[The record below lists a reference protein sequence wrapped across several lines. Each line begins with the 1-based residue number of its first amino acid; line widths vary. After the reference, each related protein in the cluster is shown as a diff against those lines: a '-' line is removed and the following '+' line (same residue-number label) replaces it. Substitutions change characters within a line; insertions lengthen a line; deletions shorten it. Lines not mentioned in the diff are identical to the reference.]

1 MRRRKVINKRFA
13 ISIFA
18 GISFSF
24 LVIYWLFLRA
34 SFLPISDS
42 SVLTF
47 ARDQTRSNVYD
58 TKHEVDWGKLKVKEL
73 AWGKEAVESM
83 PLYLSYKES
92 LFARQKHQI
101 VFGNRRGKLQS
112 FNLNTRSVS
121 WEASFPEGFQLF
133 STPVVSKNTGIIYAL
148 GRSED
153 FYSAEKGS
161 PPKSGIIVIAV
172 EAFTGRIVSQR
183 QVNLAEIF
191 SHYTPNV
198 KWDLDPRFGLACK
211 TALGLR
217 EQKESSVVYFGCSMT
232 KNNSSLTPS
241 DRRPYRQ
248 YRGIRGVL
256 LGLEIAKNGELADKM
271 PRAFFPSEY
280 HQDDAL
286 TGFDSG
292 IYCAGGVPPV
302 LPDGRILVTT
312 GNGPLLPKMNNFGCS
327 IVKINSETFQPVI
340 NKPGEVPF
348 ISLDVNDFEECYTS
362 NADYSSGTVAAL
374 EVGPNKFVGFLRDKV
389 GNVVAFDPDKM
400 SGNHL
405 SGREE
410 LDVRRDLDIEGLHY
424 GQGSVFLDKDS
435 KSNLVI
441 HHHRIWQVR
450 RRLLATNAAEDT
462 LSRLGYA
469 RGRCVGYV
477 REKPDGHAFS
487 LYESGPTNAA
497 IVLVNES
504 LENKERMTASD
515 VSVVGSTKEE
525 FYWGVGG
532 LKLPYRKM
540 LELGFSPTRAS
551 SYSKSRFDLVPL
563 RLMANVDLRTSIVSM
578 IESHYQKEPDYNGTW
593 KVFSDDNGFILRPKK
608 PEELNSCLEHD
619 GLLPFYE
626 YERPESKF
634 LGFKVSRLVY
644 DEGLG
649 QPRYQWVYSDDKQRF
664 LHSSSLNTIRIVGSQ
679 DGYVLI
685 AAHEPYKEQESWLI
699 VLSLKDGHRIL
710 EFRFSGSHHFS
721 QPLFTDHGIFLSTRD
736 RGLVAVTQEG
746 LEL

>member
-1 MRRRKVINKRFA
+1 MRRRDSIKRRLAIFIYAMIGFA
-13 ISIFA
+13 FASIFWFVQE
-18 GISFSF
+18 ISFP
-24 LVIYWLFLRA
+24 L
-34 SFLPISDS
+34 ISDS

-58 TKHEVDWGKLKVKEL
+58 TKHGVDWGKLKAKEH

-92 LFARQKHQI
+92 LFANQKHQI
-101 VFGNRRGKLQS
+101 IFGNRRGKIQS
-112 FNLNTRSVS
+112 FNLNRSSVS
-121 WEASFPEGFQLF
+121 WEAGFPEGFQLF

-153 FYSAEKGS
+153 FYSAENGV
-161 PPKSGIIVIAV
+161 PPKSGIILMALDV
-172 EAFTGRIVSQR
+172 FTGRIVSQR

-198 KWDLDPRFGLACK
+198 KWDLDPRFGLVCK

-217 EQKESSVVYFGCSMT
+217 EQNQGSVVYFGCSMT
-232 KNNSSLTPS
+232 KNNNSHPPS
-241 DRRPYRQ
+241 ERRPYRQ

-256 LGLEIAKNGELADKM
+256 LGLETTKNGEFAEKM
-271 PRAFFPSEY
+271 PLAFFPSEY
-280 HQDDAL
+280 HQDNAL

-292 IYCAGGVPPV
+292 IYCAGGAPPV

-312 GNGPLLPKMNNFGCS
+312 GNGPLIPKMNNFGCS
-327 IVKINSETFQPVI
+327 IVKISSETFRPAV
-340 NKPGEVPF
+340 NKPGEIPF

-374 EVGPNKFVGFLRDKV
+374 AVGPNKFVGFLRDKV
-389 GNVVAFDPDKM
+389 GSVIAFDPDKM

-410 LDVRRDLDIEGLHY
+410 LDVRRDLEIEGLHY
-424 GQGSVFLDKDS
+424 GQGSVFLDENS

-441 HHHRIWQVR
+441 HHHRIWQTR
-450 RRLLATNAAEDT
+450 RRLLATSGAEEV
-462 LSRLGYA
+462 LSRLGYT
-469 RGRCVGYV
+469 RGHCVGYV
-477 REKPDGHAFS
+477 RDKPDGRAFS
-487 LYESGPTNAA
+487 LYESGPTNGA

-504 LENKERMTASD
+504 LENQERMTSSD
-515 VSVVGSTKEE
+515 VSVVGSAKEE

-532 LKLPYRKM
+532 LKLPYRKL
-540 LELGFSPTRAS
+540 LELGFSPTKGS
-551 SYSKSRFDLVPL
+551 NYSKSKFDLVPM
-563 RLMANVDLRTSIVSM
+563 RLMANVDIRTSIVSM
-578 IESHYQKEPDYNGTW
+578 IESHYKKEPEYHGTW
-593 KVFSDDNGFILRPKK
+593 KVFSEDNGFILRPKK
-608 PEELNSCLEHD
+608 REELNSCLEHD
-619 GLLPFYE
+619 GLVPFYE
-626 YERPESKF
+626 YERHESKF

-644 DEGLG
+644 GEDLG

-664 LHSSSLNTIRIVGSQ
+664 LHSSSLNTIRIAGSQ
-679 DGYVLI
+679 DGYVLV

-699 VLSLKDGHRIL
+699 VLSLKDGHRIS

-721 QPLFTDHGIFLSTRD
+721 QPLFTGHGVFLSTRD
-736 RGLVAVTQEG
+736 RGLIAVTQDE